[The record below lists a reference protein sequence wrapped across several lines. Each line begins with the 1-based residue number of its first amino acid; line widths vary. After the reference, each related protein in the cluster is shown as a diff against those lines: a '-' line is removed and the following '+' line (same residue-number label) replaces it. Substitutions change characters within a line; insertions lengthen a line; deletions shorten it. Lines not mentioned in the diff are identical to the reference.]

1 MFPVLVS
8 RTVSILC
15 GASRMRLSWSITS
28 FVITFHA
35 AAVATSP
42 AASSEPCHEVHYN
55 RLMSDAE
62 VERLYRAME
71 SLRIEVVQY
80 RADLNGRLRTLEVH
94 SAEVDAREDQRVM
107 TRSVTLAYIAGI
119 AAVTGIISAVVTNL
133 L

>member
-1 MFPVLVS
+1 M
-8 RTVSILC
+8 
-15 GASRMRLSWSITS
+15 
-28 FVITFHA
+28 
-35 AAVATSP
+35 
-42 AASSEPCHEVHYN
+42 
-55 RLMSDAE
+55 LMSDAE

-71 SLRIEVVQY
+71 ALRIEVVQY

-119 AAVTGIISAVVTNL
+119 AAVTGILSAVVTNL

>member
-1 MFPVLVS
+1 M
-8 RTVSILC
+8 
-15 GASRMRLSWSITS
+15 
-28 FVITFHA
+28 
-35 AAVATSP
+35 
-42 AASSEPCHEVHYN
+42 
-55 RLMSDAE
+55 LMSDAE

-71 SLRIEVVQY
+71 ALRIEVVQY

-94 SAEVDAREDQRVM
+94 SAEIDAREDQRTM

>member
-1 MFPVLVS
+1 
-8 RTVSILC
+8 
-15 GASRMRLSWSITS
+15 
-28 FVITFHA
+28 
-35 AAVATSP
+35 
-42 AASSEPCHEVHYN
+42 
-55 RLMSDAE
+55 MSDAE

-71 SLRIEVVQY
+71 ALRIEVVQY

-94 SAEVDAREDQRVM
+94 SAEIDAREDQRSM

>member
-1 MFPVLVS
+1 
-8 RTVSILC
+8 
-15 GASRMRLSWSITS
+15 
-28 FVITFHA
+28 
-35 AAVATSP
+35 
-42 AASSEPCHEVHYN
+42 
-55 RLMSDAE
+55 MSDAE

-71 SLRIEVVQY
+71 ALRIEVVQY

-94 SAEVDAREDQRVM
+94 SAEIDAREEQRTM

>member
-1 MFPVLVS
+1 M
-8 RTVSILC
+8 
-15 GASRMRLSWSITS
+15 
-28 FVITFHA
+28 
-35 AAVATSP
+35 
-42 AASSEPCHEVHYN
+42 
-55 RLMSDAE
+55 LMSDAE

-71 SLRIEVVQY
+71 ALRIEVVQY

-94 SAEVDAREDQRVM
+94 SAEVDAREDQRSM

>member
-1 MFPVLVS
+1 
-8 RTVSILC
+8 
-15 GASRMRLSWSITS
+15 
-28 FVITFHA
+28 
-35 AAVATSP
+35 
-42 AASSEPCHEVHYN
+42 
-55 RLMSDAE
+55 MSDAE

-94 SAEVDAREDQRVM
+94 SAEIDAREDQRTM

-119 AAVTGIISAVVTNL
+119 AALTGIISAVLTNL

>member
-1 MFPVLVS
+1 M
-8 RTVSILC
+8 
-15 GASRMRLSWSITS
+15 
-28 FVITFHA
+28 
-35 AAVATSP
+35 
-42 AASSEPCHEVHYN
+42 
-55 RLMSDAE
+55 LMSDAE

-94 SAEVDAREDQRVM
+94 SAEIDAREDQRTM

-119 AAVTGIISAVVTNL
+119 AALTGIISAILTNL

>member
-1 MFPVLVS
+1 
-8 RTVSILC
+8 
-15 GASRMRLSWSITS
+15 
-28 FVITFHA
+28 
-35 AAVATSP
+35 
-42 AASSEPCHEVHYN
+42 
-55 RLMSDAE
+55 MSDAE

-71 SLRIEVVQY
+71 ALRIEVVQY

-94 SAEVDAREDQRVM
+94 SAEVDAREDQRTM

>member
-1 MFPVLVS
+1 
-8 RTVSILC
+8 
-15 GASRMRLSWSITS
+15 
-28 FVITFHA
+28 
-35 AAVATSP
+35 
-42 AASSEPCHEVHYN
+42 
-55 RLMSDAE
+55 MSDAE

-94 SAEVDAREDQRVM
+94 SAEVDAREDQRSM

>member
-1 MFPVLVS
+1 
-8 RTVSILC
+8 
-15 GASRMRLSWSITS
+15 
-28 FVITFHA
+28 
-35 AAVATSP
+35 
-42 AASSEPCHEVHYN
+42 
-55 RLMSDAE
+55 MSDAA

-71 SLRIEVVQY
+71 ALRIEVVQY

-119 AAVTGIISAVVTNL
+119 AAVTGIISAVLTNL

>member
-1 MFPVLVS
+1 M
-8 RTVSILC
+8 
-15 GASRMRLSWSITS
+15 
-28 FVITFHA
+28 
-35 AAVATSP
+35 
-42 AASSEPCHEVHYN
+42 
-55 RLMSDAE
+55 LMSDAE

-94 SAEVDAREDQRVM
+94 SAEVDAREDQRTM

-119 AAVTGIISAVVTNL
+119 AALTGMISAVVTNL

>member
-1 MFPVLVS
+1 M
-8 RTVSILC
+8 
-15 GASRMRLSWSITS
+15 
-28 FVITFHA
+28 
-35 AAVATSP
+35 
-42 AASSEPCHEVHYN
+42 
-55 RLMSDAE
+55 
-62 VERLYRAME
+62 YRAME

>member
-1 MFPVLVS
+1 
-8 RTVSILC
+8 
-15 GASRMRLSWSITS
+15 
-28 FVITFHA
+28 
-35 AAVATSP
+35 
-42 AASSEPCHEVHYN
+42 
-55 RLMSDAE
+55 MSDAE

-71 SLRIEVVQY
+71 ALRIEVVQY

>member
-1 MFPVLVS
+1 
-8 RTVSILC
+8 
-15 GASRMRLSWSITS
+15 
-28 FVITFHA
+28 
-35 AAVATSP
+35 
-42 AASSEPCHEVHYN
+42 
-55 RLMSDAE
+55 MSDAE

-71 SLRIEVVQY
+71 ALRIEVVQY

-107 TRSVTLAYIAGI
+107 TRSATLAYIAGI

>member
-1 MFPVLVS
+1 
-8 RTVSILC
+8 
-15 GASRMRLSWSITS
+15 
-28 FVITFHA
+28 
-35 AAVATSP
+35 
-42 AASSEPCHEVHYN
+42 
-55 RLMSDAE
+55 
-62 VERLYRAME
+62 ME

>member
-1 MFPVLVS
+1 M
-8 RTVSILC
+8 
-15 GASRMRLSWSITS
+15 
-28 FVITFHA
+28 
-35 AAVATSP
+35 
-42 AASSEPCHEVHYN
+42 
-55 RLMSDAE
+55 LMSDAE

-71 SLRIEVVQY
+71 ALRIEVVQY

-94 SAEVDAREDQRVM
+94 SAEIDAREDQRSM

>member
-1 MFPVLVS
+1 
-8 RTVSILC
+8 
-15 GASRMRLSWSITS
+15 
-28 FVITFHA
+28 
-35 AAVATSP
+35 
-42 AASSEPCHEVHYN
+42 
-55 RLMSDAE
+55 MSDAE

-71 SLRIEVVQY
+71 ALRLEVVQY

-94 SAEVDAREDQRVM
+94 SAEIDAREDQRTM

>member
-1 MFPVLVS
+1 M
-8 RTVSILC
+8 
-15 GASRMRLSWSITS
+15 
-28 FVITFHA
+28 
-35 AAVATSP
+35 
-42 AASSEPCHEVHYN
+42 
-55 RLMSDAE
+55 LMSDAE

-119 AAVTGIISAVVTNL
+119 AALTGMISAVVTNL

>member
-1 MFPVLVS
+1 M
-8 RTVSILC
+8 
-15 GASRMRLSWSITS
+15 
-28 FVITFHA
+28 
-35 AAVATSP
+35 
-42 AASSEPCHEVHYN
+42 
-55 RLMSDAE
+55 LMSDVE

-71 SLRIEVVQY
+71 ALRIEVVQY

-94 SAEVDAREDQRVM
+94 SAQIDAREDQRTM

>member
-1 MFPVLVS
+1 
-8 RTVSILC
+8 
-15 GASRMRLSWSITS
+15 
-28 FVITFHA
+28 
-35 AAVATSP
+35 
-42 AASSEPCHEVHYN
+42 
-55 RLMSDAE
+55 MSDAE

-94 SAEVDAREDQRVM
+94 SAEVDAREDQRTM

-119 AAVTGIISAVVTNL
+119 AALTGIISAVVTNL

>member
-1 MFPVLVS
+1 
-8 RTVSILC
+8 
-15 GASRMRLSWSITS
+15 
-28 FVITFHA
+28 
-35 AAVATSP
+35 
-42 AASSEPCHEVHYN
+42 
-55 RLMSDAE
+55 MSDAE

>member
-1 MFPVLVS
+1 
-8 RTVSILC
+8 
-15 GASRMRLSWSITS
+15 
-28 FVITFHA
+28 
-35 AAVATSP
+35 
-42 AASSEPCHEVHYN
+42 
-55 RLMSDAE
+55 MSDAE

-71 SLRIEVVQY
+71 ALRIEVVQY

-119 AAVTGIISAVVTNL
+119 AALTGIISAVLTNL

>member
-1 MFPVLVS
+1 M
-8 RTVSILC
+8 
-15 GASRMRLSWSITS
+15 
-28 FVITFHA
+28 
-35 AAVATSP
+35 
-42 AASSEPCHEVHYN
+42 
-55 RLMSDAE
+55 LMSDAE

-71 SLRIEVVQY
+71 ALRIEVVQY

-119 AAVTGIISAVVTNL
+119 AALTGMISAVVTNL